1 MAGFEPATSRIR
13 TERSPSLSY
22 TPRCKAHRQTSDRIH
37 ADFRKISDRSRTDE
51 EFFGV
56 AGIEPTIS
64 CFQGRR
70 ATATLH
76 PVQTCP
82 VRESNPSGRIERPT
96 SSPLDQRDLSFPK
109 RIVSN
114 RIVPGGNR
122 THHCRIERPADLPLS
137 DGDTSSTGGNR
148 TPDGPVNSRLPSH
161 WATVEYVSGRRSRT
175 FIARLQRPASCQLDH
190 PGADSFSF
198 FQTPLSV
205 TSASPFGRHDSNVH
219 QRIQSPPSCRL
230 DDTRRDPVQ
239 PERDAR
245 IELASSAWK
254 AEAHANRP
262 IPQILMTS

>member
-1 MAGFEPATSRIR
+1 MQGTQTDSG
-13 TERSPSLSY
+13 
-22 TPRCKAHRQTSDRIH
+22 QTSDRL
-37 ADFRKISDRSRTDE
+37 RTDFSSSQTDE
-51 EFFGV
+51 RCFGV

-76 PVQTCP
+76 PVNSCP

-114 RIVPGGNR
+114 CIVPGGSR
-122 THHCRIERPADLPLS
+122 THHCRIERPADSPLS
-137 DGDTSSTGGNR
+137 DGDRSSTGGNR

-161 WATVEYVSGRRSRT
+161 WATVECVSGRRSRT
-175 FIARLQRPASCQLDH
+175 FIARLQRPAPCQLDH
-190 PGADSFSF
+190 PGAERSSSS
-198 FQTPLSV
+198 QTPLSG
-205 TSASPFGRHDSNVH
+205 AAEAPFGRHDSNVH
-219 QRIQSPPSCRL
+219 QRIQSPLSCRL
-230 DDTRRDPVQ
+230 DDARREPVQ

-262 IPQILMTS
+262 IPPVTYDFIRNPSCPREDSNLQRTD